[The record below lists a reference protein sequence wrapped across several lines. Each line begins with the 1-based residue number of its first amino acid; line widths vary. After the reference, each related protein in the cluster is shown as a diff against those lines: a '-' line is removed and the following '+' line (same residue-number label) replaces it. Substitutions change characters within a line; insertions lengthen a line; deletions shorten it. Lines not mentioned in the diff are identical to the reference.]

1 MIRRLFSR
9 SPLSPEAQA
18 YRDGSR
24 PRVDRRTPWSD
35 LTFVV
40 LDAETTGFNVD
51 QDRLLAIAT
60 VEVRRGCIEISRT
73 ANWLVRQPNA
83 AVNAAVAVHGI
94 LPHDTAEGM
103 PEVEVMTELLPRL
116 TGAVIV
122 GHHIGFDAAMIDQA
136 LRRHHGIR
144 LRNPLIDTAR
154 LAMSGIDAFRKTGYA
169 NQRPPT
175 LEELCAHTGLPV
187 MARHTAA
194 GDAFTTAQ
202 LFLLLCARLRRRL
215 GRDLLAADLPCDRL

>member
-1 MIRRLFSR
+1 MIRWPLFR
-9 SPLSPEAQA
+9 RPLSPAAEN
-18 YRDGSR
+18 YRSTTR
-24 PRVDRRTPWSD
+24 PRVERRTAWSE
-35 LTFVV
+35 LKFVV
-40 LDAETTGFNVD
+40 LDAETTGFNVGR
-51 QDRLLAIAT
+51 DRLLALAT
-60 VEVRRGCIEISRT
+60 VDILEGRIDVSRT
-73 ANWLVRQPNA
+73 GNWLVRQSNA

-94 LPHDTAEGM
+94 LPHDTAEGR
-103 PEVEVMTELLPRL
+103 PEEEVMTELLARL
-116 TGAVIV
+116 SGAIIV
-122 GHHIGFDAAMIDQA
+122 GHHIRFDAAMIDQA
-136 LRRHHGIR
+136 LRRHHGVR
-144 LRNPLIDTAR
+144 LCNPLVDTAR

-215 GRDLLAADLPCDRL
+215 GRDLRAADLPCDRL